1 VPFGYGSR
9 VSDSSAGTGS
19 PAGEP
24 GPGRGIQLAVG
35 DGTVVTISGL
45 PRAVGDAV
53 LAAEPLR
60 HGLGNAATSGIWRV
74 RGTAGSAVLKVA
86 RLPAAADPS
95 KAWRTSDDPAHWNYW
110 RREALAYQTGLAA
123 TVYADAGI
131 TVPALIDTRVRSD
144 GGVDL
149 WLADMG
155 GTDGFGWPVNRLARF
170 AYELGAAQARWAS
183 RVPGTSWLSRRWLAH
198 YLTEGMG
205 PMVSTEPADW
215 DHPSVAVWPAQVRR
229 RLRQL
234 WADRHRMVALAEA
247 AERTLCHLD
256 VWPANLMDDAGRS
269 VLLDWSF
276 TGDGAVGED
285 VANLIVDSFTDGLMD
300 VALLPE
306 LAGQAVDRYLDG
318 LRDGGWSGSADSVRS
333 AVAVCGA
340 AKYSWFAPVLI
351 GHAIRDDLGTRS
363 YGQDASAATALR
375 RLTGLVTLLA
385 GWAQESADH
394 AGR

>member
-1 VPFGYGSR
+1 MNGAVGYGSR

-19 PAGEP
+19 PAGGP

-183 RVPGTSWLSRRWLAH
+183 R
-198 YLTEGMG
+198 
-205 PMVSTEPADW
+205 
-215 DHPSVAVWPAQVRR
+215 
-229 RLRQL
+229 
-234 WADRHRMVALAEA
+234 
-247 AERTLCHLD
+247 
-256 VWPANLMDDAGRS
+256 
-269 VLLDWSF
+269 
-276 TGDGAVGED
+276 
-285 VANLIVDSFTDGLMD
+285 
-300 VALLPE
+300 
-306 LAGQAVDRYLDG
+306 
-318 LRDGGWSGSADSVRS
+318 
-333 AVAVCGA
+333 
-340 AKYSWFAPVLI
+340 APR
-351 GHAIRDDLGTRS
+351 GC
-363 YGQDASAATALR
+363 
-375 RLTGLVTLLA
+375 LVA
-385 GWAQESADH
+385 GWRTISPKAWA
-394 AGR
+394 RW